1 MRLNTIMT
9 SGQPD
14 LIATSPRPGH
24 YEIDPAGSTVAFR
37 TTHLFGLLPVRGT
50 FTVSRGTV
58 EVAESITESTV
69 HAEIDMASFRTL
81 TPLRDTVVRSRLYL
95 DTDRYPTST
104 FASQRWDGETL
115 TGTLTVRDIAK
126 PATLVVGRSVVDGD
140 SFTVP
145 ATASVDR
152 TDFGVTATPGMLG
165 RFLSFF
171 LTVRCVRK

>member
-1 MRLNTIMT
+1 M
-9 SGQPD
+9 
-14 LIATSPRPGH
+14 
-24 YEIDPAGSTVAFR
+24 
-37 TTHLFGLLPVRGT
+37 RGT

-140 SFTVP
+140 SFTVH